1 MKDGAIDSG
10 SARFELPFFLSQCI
24 VLGIQTEA
32 NDDRISYF
40 TRIITSNALL
50 PLKLAWWGPI

>member
-1 MKDGAIDSG
+1 MVRLIQAPRDLNS
-10 SARFELPFFLSQCI
+10 RFFLSPCI

-32 NDDRISYF
+32 NDDRIRYF